1 VNLLSLPVLALVLA
15 VDPAARPDAAPAELP
30 PAPAKAPGP
39 TQRIVLNRVAATVNG
54 EVVTL
59 QELEQ
64 RSGDEWRRANTSP
77 PGPERDRAV
86 ALALRRAFD
95 QVVAE
100 KLFHSQAVALQL
112 EVTDEQV
119 NAAIEDIKK
128 RNNADDKMLDQ
139 MLSEQNMTR
148 ATFRE
153 QIRGQL
159 ESYNVLSAKVRSKV
173 KLTDDDVKNYY
184 QKHPG
189 EFAGEQELHVR
200 HILLPLAED
209 AAPME
214 VGRALMLGE
223 KVRERLAGGEPF
235 AEVAK
240 AVSQAP
246 NAAEGGDLG
255 WLRRGT
261 MQRSLEDVV
270 FALKDGEVSK
280 LVRAGPGLHLLKV
293 EERRTGGGR
302 SFEQAKDE
310 IRDRLSMEQTQAYR
324 EQYLGELRRDAV
336 IDLRIP
342 ELKGG

>member
-1 VNLLSLPVLALVLA
+1 MNLLSLPLLALALA
-15 VDPAARPDAAPAELP
+15 ADPPAAAPPTPAAPA
-30 PAPAKAPGP
+30 
-39 TQRIVLNRVAATVNG
+39 QRIVLNRVAATVNG

-64 RSGDEWRRANTSP
+64 RAGDEWRRANTSP

-86 ALALRRAFD
+86 ALSLRRAFD
-95 QVVAE
+95 GVVAE

-128 RNNADDKMLDQ
+128 RNRADDKMLDQ

-173 KLTDDDVKNYY
+173 KLTDDDVRNYY

-200 HILLPLAED
+200 HILVPLAED

-223 KVRERLAGGEPF
+223 KARERVAGGEPF

-240 AVSQAP
+240 DVSKGPGAS
-246 NAAEGGDLG
+246 EGGDLG

-280 LVRAGPGLHLLKV
+280 LVRAGPGLHLFKV

-302 SFEQAKDE
+302 TFEQAKDE

-324 EQYLGELRRDAV
+324 EQYLGELKRDAV

>member
-1 VNLLSLPVLALVLA
+1 VTLLSLSLLALALA
-15 VDPAARPDAAPAELP
+15 ADAPAAAP
-30 PAPAKAPGP
+30 PAPAAPA
-39 TQRIVLNRVAATVNG
+39 QRIVLNRVAATVNG

-64 RSGDEWRRANTSP
+64 RAGDEWRRANTSP

-86 ALALRRAFD
+86 ALALRHAFD
-95 QVVAE
+95 GVVAE

-189 EFAGEQELHVR
+189 EFAGEPELHVR
-200 HILLPLAED
+200 HILIPLAED

-214 VGRALMLGE
+214 LGRAMMLGE
-223 KVRERLAGGEPF
+223 KARERLAGGEPF
-235 AEVAK
+235 ADVAK
-240 AVSQAP
+240 AMSKGP
-246 NAAEGGDLG
+246 GAAEGGDLG

-261 MQRSLEDVV
+261 MQRSLEEVV

-280 LVRAGPGLHLLKV
+280 LVRAGPGLHLFKV

-302 SFEQAKDE
+302 TFEQAKDE

-324 EQYLGELRRDAV
+324 EQYLGELKRDAV